1 MIITQG
7 TKTRR
12 KWHKFPLYQVPKI
25 PLNSPHPLADPWL
38 SQNFMHHMTSHDNTW
53 HHNPH
58 VSVTL
63 VLSYKAKLPWCWLT
77 DIDLKAVTQSLMCQM
92 SQVLKSD
99 TAHIS
104 QTKLCLPLVISWL
117 IAGWKEVLPACS
129 LTLKYQ
135 LFMSHRASNVTCH
148 KCSKKLNKVKKSW
161 IPSSP
166 PRPSWRLAGWQ
177 LTEGAHRDWLLPGSQ
192 LVRLSPHPPPPH
204 TSLTISTLFHGG
216 SLRFPQD
223 SCLNLDLLHFQPHHS
238 RFAKAFVTL
247 FWGLSC
253 VLCVCQ

>member
-25 PLNSPHPLADPWL
+25 PLNSPPPLADPWL

-63 VLSYKAKLPWCWLT
+63 VLNNVIQSKTSPKLTDWHWFKSCHAEPYVSDVTSAQKWHGPHFSNKALPPSRQQQADSWLGRSAASLLT
-77 DIDLKAVTQSLMCQM
+77 DIEISTFHVTQSLKCHM
-92 SQVLKSD
+92 SQVLK
-99 TAHIS
+99 
-104 QTKLCLPLVISWL
+104 
-117 IAGWKEVLPACS
+117 
-129 LTLKYQ
+129 
-135 LFMSHRASNVTCH
+135 M
-148 KCSKKLNKVKKSW
+148 LNKVKKSW
-161 IPSSP
+161 PPSSP

-192 LVRLSPHPPPPH
+192 LVRLSPHPPPSH

-223 SCLNLDLLHFQPHHS
+223 SCLSGPSPFS
-238 RFAKAFVTL
+238 T
-247 FWGLSC
+247 
-253 VLCVCQ
+253 